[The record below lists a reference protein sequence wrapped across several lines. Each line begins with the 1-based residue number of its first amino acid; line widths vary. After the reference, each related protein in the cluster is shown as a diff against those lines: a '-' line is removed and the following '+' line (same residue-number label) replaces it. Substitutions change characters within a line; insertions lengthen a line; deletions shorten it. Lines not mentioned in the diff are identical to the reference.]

1 MACRER
7 DCRNAGRW
15 QCTYQSPG
23 SAVHARHVA
32 CRAQPQDAYT
42 TKIVQYTR
50 VHQSVTNANGNIKY
64 LGQNT
69 LRTFWLIFKTEAEI
83 QPCGPSDCVH
93 CQKCHCDYQR
103 LYNAVPN
110 GSHSQGHTHA
120 HTHLLTDFDRL
131 NCVDS
136 RHSHSILSPSS
147 TPPRS
152 LIHVLHQEMSSRHEH
167 SQTQHS
173 HGSLAC
179 SSPTHLI

>member
-1 MACRER
+1 MP
-7 DCRNAGRW
+7 AG
-15 QCTYQSPG
+15 G
-23 SAVHARHVA
+23 SAHTSHQAAQSCACAPRRVPGATARRVYH
-32 CRAQPQDAYT
+32 
-42 TKIVQYTR
+42 KVQYTR

-93 CQKCHCDYQR
+93 CQKCHCDHQR
-103 LYNAVPN
+103 LYNVVPN

-152 LIHVLHQEMSSRHEH
+152 LILHQEMSSRHEH